1 MARSKSRPLSALP
14 LTPAFVVVLAACG
27 GAQHEPPMV
36 EPAHNPP
43 MQPQIPEA
51 IDAGAPTTTVA
62 IDAGAPSDVHYNPPP
77 MPAPPVT
84 ATPSA
89 APSAVPTAKGGGRK
103 PGTGPKP
110 LPPG

>member
-1 MARSKSRPLSALP
+1 MAKSKSRPLSAIP

-27 GAQHEPPMV
+27 GQRHDPPMI
-36 EPAHNPP
+36 PPNPP
-43 MQPQIPEA
+43 MQQQVPEA
-51 IDAGAPTTTVA
+51 IDAGAAPVVA
-62 IDAGAPSDVHYNPPP
+62 VDAGGPDDVGPVHYNPPP

-89 APSAVPTAKGGGRK
+89 TPTVKGGGRK
-103 PGTGPKP
+103 PATGPKP

>member
-1 MARSKSRPLSALP
+1 MPD
-14 LTPAFVVVLAACG
+14 
-27 GAQHEPPMV
+27 
-36 EPAHNPP
+36 
-43 MQPQIPEA
+43 
-51 IDAGAPTTTVA
+51 IDAGAAPVEA
-62 IDAGAPSDVHYNPPP
+62 IDAGAPSDVGPVHYNPPP

-89 APSAVPTAKGGGRK
+89 VPTAKRGERK